1 MDKFQN
7 TYRIPSARADWHG
20 YGGGVYFVTICTQ
33 NREHYFGEIMREC
46 YGDGVRY
53 RGMQTKMTEPR
64 MHLSEIGQYAQEQ
77 FMNVEVHYPYARI
90 PLFVVMPNHVHA
102 IVIIDGDK
110 SIENDIQESN
120 GRANGDGARCGDGV
134 GHGDGARHG
143 GVVGYGDV
151 ARNVSTVRDCPS
163 KNLAMA
169 DISPQK
175 KSLAVVIRGIKS
187 SITKFANQNDIQFA
201 WQSRFHDRI
210 VRGRYELECIADYIE
225 SNVANWQNDDLN
237 KL

>member
-1 MDKFQN
+1 
-7 TYRIPSARADWHG
+7 
-20 YGGGVYFVTICTQ
+20 
-33 NREHYFGEIMREC
+33 
-46 YGDGVRY
+46 
-53 RGMQTKMTEPR
+53 MTEPQ
-64 MHLSEIGQYAQEQ
+64 MHLSEIGQYGQEQ

-134 GHGDGARHG
+134 GHGD
-143 GVVGYGDV
+143 V
-151 ARNVSTVRDCPS
+151 ACNVSTVRDCPS